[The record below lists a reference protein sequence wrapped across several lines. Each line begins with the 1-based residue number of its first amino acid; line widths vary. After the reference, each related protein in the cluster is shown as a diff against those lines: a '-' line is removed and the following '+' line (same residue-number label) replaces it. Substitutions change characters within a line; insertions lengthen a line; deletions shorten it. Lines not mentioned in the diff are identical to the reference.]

1 MGENEKPAEGTLYI
15 IEPDGTKTPFCEVGE
30 TLEFIETEP
39 TEEAKAQEDLDRC
52 LAIAFKQMLDQMLA
66 GVIAQ
71 KYYRVVH
78 YLRHGKTERVR
89 KKNHHRL
96 KRVIRKELL
105 KYANLV

>member
-15 IEPDGTKTPFCEVGE
+15 IEPDGTKTPIGKIGDPLGS
-30 TLEFIETEP
+30 LEIKPE
-39 TEEAKAQEDLDRC
+39 EEAKAQEDLDRC
-52 LAIAFKQMLDQMLA
+52 LAIAFKQMLDQILA
-66 GVIAQ
+66 AVIAQ

-78 YLRHGKTERVR
+78 FIHHGKTERVR

-96 KRVIRKELL
+96 KRAIRKELC